1 MFARVSHGQ
10 AVIRA
15 EHTWPR
21 VNLHW
26 LGRGV
31 LLLLCG
37 LLVGGLL
44 QRLADPMTLP
54 IHKIRVQGAL
64 VHVNEDM
71 LRQSVVDKVQGG
83 YFNLDVAALRQTVEQ
98 LPWVKAAAV
107 RRVWPDAVVI
117 SVIEQQP
124 LAVWAKGGLVNT
136 QGELFIPKE
145 NSRSKHLPLFAAPA
159 GMERN
164 VTELYRDVSAQLA
177 PLELQIVE
185 LRLDNRRAV
194 QLQLHNGIE
203 LVLGR
208 EERLARLQRFVKV
221 YNKTLAHHAMRIQRI
236 DLRYSNGMAVQW
248 DNATAQVKVSRGG

>member
-10 AVIRA
+10 AEMRA
-15 EHTWPR
+15 EHEWPR
-21 VNLHW
+21 FNHQW
-26 LGRGV
+26 LGRGM
-31 LLLLCG
+31 LLLMCG
-37 LLVGGLL
+37 LLAGWLL

-83 YFNLDVAALRQTVEQ
+83 YFNIDVVALRKTVEQ
-98 LPWVKAAAV
+98 LPWVETAAV
-107 RRVWPDAVVI
+107 RRVWPDAVAI

-124 LAVWAKGGLVNT
+124 LAVWVKGGLVNNH
-136 QGELFIPKE
+136 GELFIPKE
-145 NSRSKHLPLFAAPA
+145 SSRPKHLPLFSATA
-159 GMERN
+159 GMEHS
-164 VTELYRDVSAQLA
+164 VTELYRDLSAQLA
-177 PLELQIVE
+177 PLELRIVE
-185 LRLDNRRAV
+185 LQMDDRRAV

-221 YNKTLAHHAMRIQRI
+221 YRETLARHAKRIRRV

-248 DNATAQVKVSRGG
+248 DNTTTQVKS

>member
-1 MFARVSHGQ
+1 MFTRVSHGQ

-15 EHTWPR
+15 EHNWPR
-21 VNLHW
+21 FNFQW
-26 LGRGV
+26 LGRGM

-37 LLVGGLL
+37 LLAGWLL
-44 QRLADPMTLP
+44 QRLADPLTLP

-64 VHVNEDM
+64 VHVNEAM

-98 LPWVKAAAV
+98 LPWVKTAAV

-117 SVIEQQP
+117 NVIEQKP
-124 LAVWAKGGLVNT
+124 LAVWAKGGLVNS
-136 QGELFIPKE
+136 QGELFKPK
-145 NSRSKHLPLFAAPA
+145 NSSQPKRLPLFAAPA
-159 GMERN
+159 GMEHT
-164 VTELYRDVSAQLA
+164 VTELYRDLSAQLA
-177 PLELQIVE
+177 PLELNIVE
-185 LRLDNRRAV
+185 LRLDSRRAV

-208 EERLARLQRFVKV
+208 EERLTRLQRFVKV
-221 YNKTLAHHAMRIQRI
+221 YNKTLAHHAARIQRV

-248 DNATAQVKVSRGG
+248 DNTTTQVKS

>member
-15 EHTWPR
+15 EYKWPR
-21 VNLHW
+21 FNQQW
-26 LGRGV
+26 LGRGM

-37 LLVGGLL
+37 VLAGWLF
-44 QRLADPMTLP
+44 QHLADPMTLP

-83 YFNLDVAALRQTVEQ
+83 YFNIDVAALRKTVEQ
-98 LPWVKAAAV
+98 LPWVRTAAV

-117 SVIEQQP
+117 NVIEQRP
-124 LAVWAKGGLVNT
+124 LAIWATGGLVNDH
-136 QGELFIPKE
+136 GELFKPE
-145 NSRSKHLPLFAAPA
+145 ESSRPKHLPLFAAPA
-159 GMERN
+159 GMEHN
-164 VTELYRDVSAQLA
+164 VTELYRDLSAQLA
-177 PLELQIVE
+177 PLELRIVE
-185 LRLDNRRAV
+185 LQLDQRRAA

-208 EERLARLQRFVKV
+208 EERLARMQRFVKV
-221 YNKTLAHHAMRIQRI
+221 YNKTLARHTTQIRRI
-236 DLRYSNGMAVQW
+236 DMRYSNGMAVQW
-248 DNATAQVKVSRGG
+248 DNTTTQVKS

>member
-15 EHTWPR
+15 EHKWPR
-21 VNLHW
+21 LNHQW
-26 LGRGV
+26 LGRGM

-37 LLVGGLL
+37 LLVGGLF

-83 YFNLDVAALRQTVEQ
+83 YFNIDVVALRQTVEQ
-98 LPWVKAAAV
+98 LPWVNTAAV

-117 SVIEQQP
+117 RVIEQQP

-136 QGELFIPKE
+136 HGELFKPKAS
-145 NSRSKHLPLFAAPA
+145 SRPKHLPLFAAPA
-159 GMERN
+159 GMEHN
-164 VTELYRDVSAQLA
+164 VTELYQDLSAQLA
-177 PLELQIVE
+177 PLELRIVE
-185 LRLDNRRAV
+185 LRLDNRRAA

-221 YNKTLAHHAMRIQRI
+221 YNKTLAHHAMRIRRV

-248 DNATAQVKVSRGG
+248 DNTTTQVKS